1 MNMIKTPIMKSSF
14 FVRAALAAA
23 AILLLQ
29 APILA
34 IDDDETVTME
44 TLLDRI
50 QIEDLLVRYYADL
63 SSGSGHDMAQF
74 YTEDAVLDV
83 NGMIAEGR
91 AAIEKMYAGLGEGGS
106 DQTGNRVHMLLT
118 NPIITV
124 KGDTAKAW
132 VIWTGI
138 INENVRLRP
147 RFMEQG
153 REYDELV
160 KIDGRWFIKK
170 RYISADSGMP
180 AIWDDTYKPREHR

>member
-1 MNMIKTPIMKSSF
+1 
-14 FVRAALAAA
+14 
-23 AILLLQ
+23 
-29 APILA
+29 
-34 IDDDETVTME
+34 
-44 TLLDRI
+44 
-50 QIEDLLVRYYADL
+50 
-63 SSGSGHDMAQF
+63 
-74 YTEDAVLDV
+74 
-83 NGMIAEGR
+83 
-91 AAIEKMYAGLGEGGS
+91 MYSGLGEGGS

-118 NPIITV
+118 NPVIIV

-132 VIWTGI
+132 VIWTGV

-180 AIWDDTYKPREHR
+180 AIWDETYKPREHPIE

>member
-1 MNMIKTPIMKSSF
+1 MSKFRAPVIRPSL
-14 FVRAALAAA
+14 FVQAVLAAMT
-23 AILLLQ
+23 ILLLA
-29 APILA
+29 APIPA
-34 IDDDETVTME
+34 ADDDEMVTME

-50 QIEDLLVRYYADL
+50 QIEDLLIRYYADL
-63 SSGSGHDMAQF
+63 SLGEGHNRAQF
-74 YTEDAVLDV
+74 YTEDTVLDV
-83 NGMIAEGR
+83 NGMVAEGR

-124 KGDTAKAW
+124 KGDTAKAR
-132 VIWTGI
+132 VIWTGV

-160 KIDGRWFIKK
+160 KIDGRWLISK
-170 RYISADSGMP
+170 RYITADSGMS
-180 AIWDDTYKPREHR
+180 ALWDETYKPREFR

>member
-1 MNMIKTPIMKSSF
+1 
-14 FVRAALAAA
+14 
-23 AILLLQ
+23 
-29 APILA
+29 
-34 IDDDETVTME
+34 ME

-63 SSGSGHDMAQF
+63 SEGKGHDMAQF
-74 YTEDAVLDV
+74 YTEDAILDV

-91 AAIEKMYAGLGEGGS
+91 AAIEKMYSGLGEGGS
-106 DQTGNRVHMLLT
+106 DQEAERIHMLLT
-118 NPIITV
+118 NPVIII

-132 VIWTGI
+132 VIWTGV

-180 AIWDDTYKPREHR
+180 AIWDETYEPREHPIE

>member
-1 MNMIKTPIMKSSF
+1 MSKFKVPVIKPSI

-34 IDDDETVTME
+34 IDDDEMVTME

-132 VIWTGI
+132 VIWTGV